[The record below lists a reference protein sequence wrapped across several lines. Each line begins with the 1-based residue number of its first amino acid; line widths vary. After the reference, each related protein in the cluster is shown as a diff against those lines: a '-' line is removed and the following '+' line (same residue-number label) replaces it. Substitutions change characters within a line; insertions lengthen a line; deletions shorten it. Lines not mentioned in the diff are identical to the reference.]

1 MHPRITLYSEQ
12 FGYKP
17 LPNSH
22 ELTPPF
28 FHHYHGIIKSMAK
41 YSDELRGVVR
51 ALYLRRYTPKEIASE
66 LNLPNARIVYYWA
79 EKYKWADLLS
89 FESTEE
95 AIERRYQL
103 LASRDNK
110 TDLDLKEMDLL
121 IAHAT
126 KLRAQ
131 SNKHKEKL
139 ASSQGERQAAARGD
153 SEDEPRGK
161 RKYKKNDISSLTQE
175 DFDAWA
181 DEHLFEYQKHL
192 RRNIGQ
198 LVRNILKSR
207 QIGATWYFAFEAF
220 ENAVM
225 TGDPQ
230 IFLSASKAQAEV
242 FRSYI
247 VNIAEQYFGITL
259 TGNPIRLSNGAELRF
274 LSTNKNTAQ
283 SYSGHLYCDEY
294 FWVPNFAKLNE
305 VASAMATHD
314 KWRTTYFSTP
324 SAKTHQ
330 AYPFW
335 TGEEWKQGSKKRA
348 AIKFPLFDEMRDGGR
363 LCPDGQWRYVITMED
378 AIAGGFNLANIEKL
392 RNRYNTATFD
402 MLYMC
407 VFVDSKD
414 SVFSFSDL
422 EACGVEVDTWQDH
435 DPDAKRPF
443 GDRPVWGGFDP
454 ARSGDLSCFVIVAPP
469 MFAVEKFRVLKVIY
483 WKGMNFRYQAKQI
496 EKLFDQ
502 YNFTYLGVD
511 VTGIG
516 QGVFDNI
523 QHFAMKVVV
532 PIRYDMNTKNQ
543 LVLKAADVVESQRI
557 EWDKNLK
564 EIPASFMSVRRTTTQ
579 SGNAM
584 TFVAD
589 RSQDTGHAE
598 AFWAITHALHNEP
611 LNYEN
616 KPKSR
621 WGVRKQAA

>member
-1 MHPRITLYSEQ
+1 
-12 FGYKP
+12 
-17 LPNSH
+17 
-22 ELTPPF
+22 
-28 FHHYHGIIKSMAK
+28 MAK
-41 YSDELRGVVR
+41 YSEELKGVAR
-51 ALYLRRYTPKEIASE
+51 ALYLRRSTPKEIAAD
-66 LNLPNARIVYYWA
+66 LNLPNVRIIYYWA
-79 EKYKWADLLS
+79 EKYHWADLLS
-89 FESTEE
+89 HESTEE

-103 LASRDNK
+103 LAGRDGK
-110 TDLDLKEMDLL
+110 SDLDLKEMDLL

-131 SNKHKEKL
+131 SNKHKEML
-139 ASSQGERQAAARGD
+139 AREKGSGAAAVRGEQD
-153 SEDEPRGK
+153 DQPKK
-161 RKYKKNDISSLTQE
+161 RKYRKNDIDGLTKE

-181 DEHLFEYQKHL
+181 DEHLFGYQKHL
-192 RRNIGQ
+192 RLNLARQ
-198 LVRNILKSR
+198 VRNILKSR

-220 ENAVM
+220 ENAVL

-230 IFLSASKAQAEV
+230 IFLSASRAQAEV

-247 VNIAEQYFGITL
+247 VNIAEQYFGVTL

-294 FWVPNFAKLNE
+294 FWVPNFARLNE

-330 AYPFW
+330 GYPFW
-335 TGEEWKQGSKKRA
+335 TGEEWKQGSKKRN
-348 AIKFPLFDEMRDGGR
+348 AIKFPDFDELRDGGR

-378 AIAGGFNLANIEKL
+378 AIAGGFNLASIDKL
-392 RNRYNTATFD
+392 RNRYNIDTFN

-414 SVFSFSDL
+414 SVFSFADL
-422 EACGVEVDTWQDH
+422 EACGVDVELWQDH
-435 DPDAKRPF
+435 KPGKARPF
-443 GDRPVWGGFDP
+443 GNRPVWGGFDP

-469 MFAVEKFRVLKVIY
+469 QHDGEKFRVLRIFN
-483 WKGMNFRYQAKQI
+483 WQGMNFRWQAKQI
-496 EKLFDQ
+496 KKLFEQ

-523 QHFAMKVVV
+523 QHFALRVAVA
-532 PIRYDMNTKNQ
+532 IRYDRNTKNQ
-543 LVLKAADVVESQRI
+543 LVLKAADVVGSQRI
-557 EWDKNLK
+557 EWDKDLK
-564 EIPASFMSVRRTTTQ
+564 EIPASFMAIRHTTTQ

-589 RSQDTGHAE
+589 RSPETGHAE

-616 KPKSR
+616 KPQSR
-621 WGVRKQAA
+621 WRLKKAA

>member
-1 MHPRITLYSEQ
+1 
-12 FGYKP
+12 
-17 LPNSH
+17 
-22 ELTPPF
+22 
-28 FHHYHGIIKSMAK
+28 MAK
-41 YSDELRGVVR
+41 YSEELKGVAR
-51 ALYLRRYTPKEIASE
+51 ALYLRRATPKEIAAD
-66 LNLPNARIVYYWA
+66 LNLPNARIIYYWA
-79 EKYKWADLLS
+79 EKYQWADLLS
-89 FESTEE
+89 HESTEE

-103 LASRDNK
+103 LAGRNEK
-110 TDLDLKEMDLL
+110 TDLELKEMDML

-139 ASSQGERQAAARGD
+139 AESQGKRRAQGGGDEDDDQPRKKRQYR
-153 SEDEPRGK
+153 
-161 RKYKKNDISSLTQE
+161 KNDISGLTQE
-175 DFDAWA
+175 DFDAFA
-181 DEHLFEYQKHL
+181 EENLFGYQKHL
-192 RRNIGQ
+192 RLNIAQ
-198 LVRNILKSR
+198 QIRNILKSR
-207 QIGATWYFAFEAF
+207 QIGATWYFAYEAF

-230 IFLSASKAQAEV
+230 IFLSASRPQAEF

-247 VNIAEQYFGITL
+247 VNIAQQYFGITL

-348 AIKFPLFDEMRDGGR
+348 HVPFPTFDELRDGGR
-363 LCPDGQWRYVITMED
+363 SCPDGQWRYVITLED
-378 AIAGGFNLANIEKL
+378 AINGGFNLASIDRL
-392 RNRYNTATFD
+392 RNRYNETTFS

-414 SVFSFSDL
+414 SVFRFSDL
-422 EACGVEVDTWQDH
+422 EACAVETDTWQDH
-435 DPDAKRPF
+435 NPDAARPF

-469 MFAVEKFRVLKVIY
+469 ILAPEKYRVLRVFS
-483 WKGMNFRYQAKQI
+483 WKGMNFRWQAKQI
-496 EKLFDQ
+496 EKLFQQ
-502 YNFTYLGVD
+502 YNFTYIGVD

-516 QGVFDNI
+516 QGVFENI
-523 QHFAMKVVV
+523 QHFALRVAK
-532 PIRYDMNTKNQ
+532 PIRYDRNTKDQ
-543 LVLKAADVVESQRI
+543 LVLKACDVVESSRI
-557 EWDKNLK
+557 EWDKDQK
-564 EIPASFMSVRRTTTQ
+564 EIPASFMAIRRTSTQ

-589 RSQDTGHAE
+589 RTQETGHAE

-616 KPKSR
+616 KPKSK
-621 WGVRKQAA
+621 WGLKKAA

>member
-17 LPNSH
+17 LPNYP

-28 FHHYHGIIKSMAK
+28 FYQHHGIIKSMAK
-41 YSDELRGVVR
+41 YSDELKGVVR

-103 LASRDNK
+103 LAGRDNK

-153 SEDEPRGK
+153 SEDEPRSK
-161 RKYKKNDISSLTQE
+161 RKYKKNDISSLNQE
-175 DFDAWA
+175 DFDTWA
-181 DEHLFEYQKHL
+181 EEHLFEYQKHL

-348 AIKFPLFDEMRDGGR
+348 AIKCPLFDEMRDGGR

>member
-1 MHPRITLYSEQ
+1 
-12 FGYKP
+12 
-17 LPNSH
+17 
-22 ELTPPF
+22 
-28 FHHYHGIIKSMAK
+28 MAK
-41 YSDELRGVVR
+41 YSEELKGVAR
-51 ALYLRRYTPKEIASE
+51 ALYLRRATPKEIAAD
-66 LNLPNARIVYYWA
+66 LNLPNARIIYYWA
-79 EKYKWADLLS
+79 EKYQWADLLS
-89 FESTEE
+89 HESTEE

-103 LASRDNK
+103 LAGRNEK
-110 TDLDLKEMDLL
+110 TDLELKEMDML

-139 ASSQGERQAAARGD
+139 AESQGKSRDQGGGDEDDDQPRKKRQYR
-153 SEDEPRGK
+153 
-161 RKYKKNDISSLTQE
+161 KNDISGLTQE
-175 DFDAWA
+175 DLDAFA
-181 DEHLFEYQKHL
+181 EENLFGYQKHL
-192 RRNIGQ
+192 RLNIAQ
-198 LVRNILKSR
+198 QIRNILKSR
-207 QIGATWYFAFEAF
+207 QIGATWYFAYEAF

-230 IFLSASKAQAEV
+230 IFLSASRPQAEV

-247 VNIAEQYFGITL
+247 VNIAQQYFGITL

-348 AIKFPLFDEMRDGGR
+348 HVPFPTFDELRDGGR
-363 LCPDGQWRYVITMED
+363 SCPDGQWRYVITLED
-378 AIAGGFNLANIEKL
+378 AINGGFNLASIDRL
-392 RNRYNTATFD
+392 RNRYNETTFS

-414 SVFSFSDL
+414 SVFRFSDL
-422 EACGVEVDTWQDH
+422 EACAVETDTWQDH
-435 DPDAKRPF
+435 NPDAARPF

-469 MFAVEKFRVLKVIY
+469 ILAPEKYRVLRVFS
-483 WKGMNFRYQAKQI
+483 WKGMNFRWQAKQI
-496 EKLFDQ
+496 EKLFQQ
-502 YNFTYLGVD
+502 YNFTYIGVD

-516 QGVFDNI
+516 QGVFENI
-523 QHFAMKVVV
+523 QHFALRVAK
-532 PIRYDMNTKNQ
+532 PIRYDRNTKDQ
-543 LVLKAADVVESQRI
+543 LVLKACDVVESSRI
-557 EWDKNLK
+557 EWDKDQK
-564 EIPASFMSVRRTTTQ
+564 EIPASFMAIRRTSTQ

-589 RSQDTGHAE
+589 RTQETGHAE

-616 KPKSR
+616 KPKSK
-621 WGVRKQAA
+621 WGLKKAA

>member
-1 MHPRITLYSEQ
+1 
-12 FGYKP
+12 
-17 LPNSH
+17 
-22 ELTPPF
+22 
-28 FHHYHGIIKSMAK
+28 MAK
-41 YSDELRGVVR
+41 YSEELKGVVR

-79 EKYKWADLLS
+79 EKNKWADLLS

-103 LASRDNK
+103 LAGRDNK
-110 TDLDLKEMDLL
+110 SDLDLKEMDLL

-139 ASSQGERQAAARGD
+139 ASSQEGRQAAARGE
-153 SEDEPRGK
+153 SEDEPRAK
-161 RKYKKNDISSLTQE
+161 RKYNKNDISSLTQE
-175 DFDAWA
+175 DFESWA

-220 ENAVM
+220 ENAVL

-247 VNIAEQYFGITL
+247 VNIAQQYFGITL

-294 FWVPNFAKLNE
+294 FWVPNFAHLNE

-314 KWRTTYFSTP
+314 RWRTTYFSTP

-335 TGEEWKQGSKKRA
+335 TGEEWKRGSKKRA
-348 AIKFPLFDEMRDGGR
+348 AAVFPTFDDMRNGGR
-363 LCPDGQWRYVITMED
+363 ICPDGQWRYIITMED
-378 AIAGGFNLANIEKL
+378 AIAGGFNLASIEKL
-392 RNRYNTATFD
+392 RNRYNDATFN

-414 SVFSFSDL
+414 SVFRFSDL
-422 EACGVEVDTWQDH
+422 EACGVEIDKWQDH
-435 DPDAKRPF
+435 DPKAARPF

-469 MFAVEKFRVLKVIY
+469 QYAVEKYRVLRVFN
-483 WKGMNFRYQAKQI
+483 WKGMNFRWQAKQI
-496 EKLFDQ
+496 EELFRK

-516 QGVFDNI
+516 QGVFENI
-523 QHFAMKVVV
+523 QHFALRVAV
-532 PIRYDMNTKNQ
+532 PIRYDRHTKDQ

-557 EWDKNLK
+557 EWDKDMK
-564 EIPASFMSVRRTTTQ
+564 EIAASFMAIRRTTTQ
-579 SGNAM
+579 SGGAM

-589 RSQDTGHAE
+589 RSLDTGHAE
-598 AFWAITHALHNEP
+598 AFWAIAHALHNEP

-616 KPKSR
+616 KPQSR
-621 WGVRKQAA
+621 WRIRKKAA

>member
-1 MHPRITLYSEQ
+1 MLYSEQ
-12 FGYKP
+12 FGYKS
-17 LPNSH
+17 LPNSP

-28 FHHYHGIIKSMAK
+28 FHQHHGIIKSMAK

-175 DFDAWA
+175 DFDTWA

-192 RRNIGQ
+192 RRNIAQ

-335 TGEEWKQGSKKRA
+335 TGEEWKQGSRKRA

-564 EIPASFMSVRRTTTQ
+564 EIPASFMSVRRTTTN

>member
-17 LPNSH
+17 LPNAP

-28 FHHYHGIIKSMAK
+28 FYQHHGIIKSMAK
-41 YSDELRGVVR
+41 YSDELKGVVR

-103 LASRDNK
+103 LAGRDNK

-153 SEDEPRGK
+153 NEDEPRGK

-175 DFDAWA
+175 DFDTWA
-181 DEHLFEYQKHL
+181 EEHLFEYQKHL

-348 AIKFPLFDEMRDGGR
+348 AITFPLFNEMRDGGR

-483 WKGMNFRYQAKQI
+483 WKGMNFRHQAKQI

>member
-175 DFDAWA
+175 DFDSWA

-435 DPDAKRPF
+435 EPDAKRPF